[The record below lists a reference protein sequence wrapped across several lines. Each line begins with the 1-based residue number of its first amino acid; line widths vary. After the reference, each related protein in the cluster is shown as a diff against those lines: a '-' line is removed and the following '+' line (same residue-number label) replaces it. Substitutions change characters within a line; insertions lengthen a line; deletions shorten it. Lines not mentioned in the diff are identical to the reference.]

1 MIELEGFEVL
11 DNSRMTSTHRGLF
24 ILSSMGLFLDGYDLS
39 IITLAMLVIPAQL
52 SLTLTEHVL
61 VNVSS
66 FVGMAIGA
74 PLLGWFA
81 DRFGRKVV
89 FGMDL
94 ILFVVFAILSGLS
107 VNFYMLFVS
116 RLLLGVGIGGDYPI
130 SSTMLSEFAPV
141 RNRGSLLIGM
151 VGLYWVGSLMA
162 SAMNYAFA
170 PFTDFWRYTFVIGGL
185 MAIPII
191 LLRLRIPESP
201 RWLVSRGRYREAE
214 ESIERITGSRGL
226 SIANGRPQRSK
237 LSEIMRGRYALMAFF
252 VFTAW
257 FFFDVAAY
265 GIGFYSPVIL
275 SELGFDRHIRL
286 IAEGG
291 MIIAV
296 GAIVGY
302 VVAFGLAENI
312 GRRYLTIVGF
322 LVMTVLLFLGSF
334 VRISGPLKL
343 IPFFFLFVLFEQWVG
358 AVTLFY
364 PAELFPTSVR
374 STVQGTSTAISR
386 IGAIMGV
393 VLFPYF
399 SVFSS
404 LEVFAFF
411 SLVGL
416 VIAIALAPETKRK
429 SLEKIVQSMDVN
441 AKL

>member
-1 MIELEGFEVL
+1 
-11 DNSRMTSTHRGLF
+11 
-24 ILSSMGLFLDGYDLS
+24 
-39 IITLAMLVIPAQL
+39 
-52 SLTLTEHVL
+52 
-61 VNVSS
+61 
-66 FVGMAIGA
+66 
-74 PLLGWFA
+74 
-81 DRFGRKVV
+81 
-89 FGMDL
+89 
-94 ILFVVFAILSGLS
+94 
-107 VNFYMLFVS
+107 
-116 RLLLGVGIGGDYPI
+116 
-130 SSTMLSEFAPV
+130 
-141 RNRGSLLIGM
+141 
-151 VGLYWVGSLMA
+151 
-162 SAMNYAFA
+162 
-170 PFTDFWRYTFVIGGL
+170 
-185 MAIPII
+185 
-191 LLRLRIPESP
+191 
-201 RWLVSRGRYREAE
+201 
-214 ESIERITGSRGL
+214 
-226 SIANGRPQRSK
+226 
-237 LSEIMRGRYALMAFF
+237 MAFF

-358 AVTLFY
+358 GAVTLFY

-393 VLFPYF
+393 VLFPLLQRVQLPGGIRILLPGRAGD
-399 SVFSS
+399 SHSARAGDEEEEPGKDS
-404 LEVFAFF
+404 AEHGRQRKTLNPRGPTA
-411 SLVGL
+411 GL
-416 VIAIALAPETKRK
+416 RDSGAPWKGFITQKP
-429 SLEKIVQSMDVN
+429 
-441 AKL
+441 